1 MMEYLNEQYAFD
13 ALYKTIQKAVNRKL
27 TDKEI
32 QHIIWLTKMDCETID
47 VFVKLFAD
55 TVKTE

>member
-1 MMEYLNEQYAFD
+1 MKYLNEQYSFD
-13 ALYKTIQKAVNRKL
+13 VLYNTIQKAVNRKL

-32 QHIIWLTKMDCETID
+32 RYIIWLTKMDCETID

-55 TVKTE
+55 TITTE